1 MPRGTQDLRPQ
12 RRLFAYGTVTPCG
25 GPFQS
30 LRLSR
35 PLLDAGSSNPAGHV
49 RRFGLLR
56 FRSPLLAESSLFLWV
71 LRCFSSPGSPR
82 PPMSS
87 ADDAQA
93 YPRAGFPIR
102 ASPAQTVAHPS
113 PRLFAVYHAL
123 LRLLSPRHPPYALSS
138 FALRD
143 SEKLKFPFSHYSL
156 VKVPANPSARLTRDS
171 PPGPGSVTRR
181 CPGSPPPAQPPVP
194 HPHYDNSPASRRA
207 APPSRHAAKSSIVRP
222 KTILSSTRV
231 PRFYL
236 SERGV
241 TGRGVYPLGFFPGG
255 DLERR

>member
-82 PPMSS
+82 PPMGS

-207 APPSRHAAKSSIVRP
+207 APPSRHAAIWLSVSQNCFNRQIHVPQSFHGSNSVSHRRGCVKSCIHSI
-222 KTILSSTRV
+222 
-231 PRFYL
+231 
-236 SERGV
+236 
-241 TGRGVYPLGFFPGG
+241 
-255 DLERR
+255 